1 MDGKVITELLE
12 PVIGKAG
19 QVRLAFQGW
28 ARGGPST
35 TRSIPW
41 SASGSAP
48 TGSLQT
54 SHEDGWDVFD
64 PAGVLAVEW
73 MAREGEGGGL
83 YL

>member
-1 MDGKVITELLE
+1 MDGKVITDLLE
-12 PVIGKAG
+12 AVIGKPG
-19 QVRLAFQGW
+19 QVRLAFQGTGTRW
-28 ARGGPST
+28 ALNDEKHPLLGVRLRPDG
-35 TRSIPW
+35 
-41 SASGSAP
+41 
-48 TGSLQT
+48 LVET

>member
-1 MDGKVITELLE
+1 MDGKVITDLLE
-12 PVIGKAG
+12 PVIGKPG
-19 QVRLAFQGW
+19 QVRLAFQGLDTRW
-28 ARGGPST
+28 ALNDEKHPLLSARL
-35 TRSIPW
+35 RSD
-41 SASGSAP
+41 G
-48 TGSLQT
+48 LVET